1 MGWLGSHLDGYRK
14 ILRIV
19 DHAMLWTSVFS
30 VTLNVCP
37 LLLFLPFLSLEQ
49 FPLGRIKRTVP
60 DPRLLG

>member
-1 MGWLGSHLDGYRK
+1 MCVCVGWLGSHLDGYRK

-30 VTLNVCP
+30 VTLNVNP

-49 FPLGRIKRTVP
+49 FP
-60 DPRLLG
+60 